1 MGKKIVSTLVI
12 LVAKKGKKIQSKC
25 QKYFK
30 RHDDLILIGKEGK
43 KIYDLIKDFN
53 TFIYDY
59 TLHRG
64 RKQSCSYFLQVFSTE
79 EVLKIHVKN

>member
-1 MGKKIVSTLVI
+1 MQ
-12 LVAKKGKKIQSKC
+12 KKGKRSNLNAK
-25 QKYFK
+25 KYFK
-30 RHDDLILIGKEGK
+30 IHDEFILIGKEGK

-53 TFIYDY
+53 RFIYDY

-64 RKQSCSYFLQVFSTE
+64 RKQFCSYFLQVFSTE